1 MREQVGSQGGQVT
14 VAQLPAKACPILS
27 CKTTTTRPPPHL
39 REVGGALRAQRVH
52 GECAR
57 RALYTSLTNEPTTA
71 GWAGGKPVS
80 TSENYLQVLEMAV
93 IKPPREIWES
103 ETTSCAH
110 SKCFNATSVWRITNI
125 ADTKTTIGLFLENL
139 LEDPK
144 LSPKPKHFSFSHHSR
159 CGKTDKRP
167 NSSFGQNV

>member
-1 MREQVGSQGGQVT
+1 MFSESREIGQVARCRCRPRPGSHAGAGREPGWAGDCGT
-14 VAQLPAKACPILS
+14 VTGQGLPYIVLQDQ
-27 CKTTTTRPPPHL
+27 PPPHL
-39 REVGGALRAQRVH
+39 REAGGALRAQRVH

-57 RALYTSLTNEPTTA
+57 RALYTSLTNEPITA

-125 ADTKTTIGLFLENL
+125 ADTKTTIGLFLK
-139 LEDPK
+139 K
-144 LSPKPKHFSFSHHSR
+144 LAGVTKTFSQTNTF
-159 CGKTDKRP
+159 
-167 NSSFGQNV
+167 